1 METELTIARTLQG
14 QCDTERAADSA
25 VVLTH
30 TSPEWSGKVHL
41 SSGEEVSF
49 TSEDLI
55 PALRS
60 GILADALRPNDKIDL
75 NSIDKKGNNVI
86 KTMSLLDFTKSDFNL
101 RILFQPIW
109 SYAMAGL
116 KWGAIIG
123 ACLKLFAATIELGLV
138 NPGLAVLFFI
148 AIGACFIPRVG
159 FVAVVILS
167 IILTRLTGGN
177 LFIMGLT
184 SAVTG
189 AILGC
194 LPGMFVGGLIGRIK
208 KDPMNCARD
217 LSGEPKLVVLTGIVL
232 PFAGAVALVLFY
244 LLVLNP
250 WLVQVLSS

>member
-49 TSEDLI
+49 TKKDLI

-60 GILADALRPNDKIDL
+60 GILADALQPNDKIDL
-75 NSIDKKGNNVI
+75 NSLDEKGNNVI
-86 KTMSLLDFTKSDFNL
+86 KTMSLLDFTKSDFSL
-101 RILFQPIW
+101 RILFQPVW

-123 ACLKLFAATIELGLV
+123 AGLKLIETTISLGMV
-138 NPGLAVLFFI
+138 NPGLAVLFVI
-148 AIGACFIPRVG
+148 AIGACFIPRIG
-159 FVAVVILS
+159 FVAVIILS
-167 IILTRLTGGN
+167 ILMTKFTGAN
-177 LFIMGLT
+177 LFLMGLT
-184 SAVTG
+184 SALTG

-217 LSGEPKLVVLTGIVL
+217 LSAEPTSVVLKAIVL
-232 PFAGAVALVLFY
+232 PFAGAVALILFY
-244 LLVLNP
+244 VLVFNQ
-250 WLVQVLSS
+250 WLIQVLSS